1 MDFLSGQGTSRIEE
15 VKEILM
21 IEFVAESLTRRLVKT
36 QVVENEDYAI
46 YFYGMKQLL
55 QTFVNIG
62 LTILYGILMGELYQ
76 SVIYVISF
84 MLIRKYAGG
93 YHCTSQIR
101 CYILTSTVIL
111 SALSAIK
118 YCEFSI
124 YLELALFV
132 LSNIVIVLLSPVE
145 TSNKPLDDIEKIVYR
160 KRTLIMLGLEDV
172 MAVLLFVMGMREIVL
187 CIIIAEFTLGLS
199 LTVGKLSSNI

>member
-1 MDFLSGQGTSRIEE
+1 
-15 VKEILM
+15 M

-84 MLIRKYAGG
+84 MLIR
-93 YHCTSQIR
+93 Q
-101 CYILTSTVIL
+101 
-111 SALSAIK
+111 
-118 YCEFSI
+118 
-124 YLELALFV
+124 
-132 LSNIVIVLLSPVE
+132 
-145 TSNKPLDDIEKIVYR
+145 
-160 KRTLIMLGLEDV
+160 
-172 MAVLLFVMGMREIVL
+172 
-187 CIIIAEFTLGLS
+187 
-199 LTVGKLSSNI
+199 

>member
-1 MDFLSGQGTSRIEE
+1 M
-15 VKEILM
+15 
-21 IEFVAESLTRRLVKT
+21 
-36 QVVENEDYAI
+36 
-46 YFYGMKQLL
+46 
-55 QTFVNIG
+55 
-62 LTILYGILMGELYQ
+62 
-76 SVIYVISF
+76 
-84 MLIRKYAGG
+84 
-93 YHCTSQIR
+93 
-101 CYILTSTVIL
+101 
-111 SALSAIK
+111 
-118 YCEFSI
+118 
-124 YLELALFV
+124 ELAFFV